1 MGGLLCSEK
10 MTESWELL
18 STGMD
23 IFTLLNIITEKFTN
37 LRQYKEKSTYIYMY
51 LYLSEYS
58 KLNLILIHESLEKP
72 SISLSSHICSYN
84 KKTQIFHVCKS
95 RYFFNVG
102 KEDHSF
108 YQTDYSWKCK
118 CIPGQCILRTLKT
131 KGIIMGWK
139 ESSIDL

>member
-1 MGGLLCSEK
+1 MMGGLLCSEK
-10 MTESWELL
+10 ITESWELL

-84 KKTQIFHVCKS
+84 KKT
-95 RYFFNVG
+95 
-102 KEDHSF
+102 
-108 YQTDYSWKCK
+108 
-118 CIPGQCILRTLKT
+118 
-131 KGIIMGWK
+131 
-139 ESSIDL
+139 